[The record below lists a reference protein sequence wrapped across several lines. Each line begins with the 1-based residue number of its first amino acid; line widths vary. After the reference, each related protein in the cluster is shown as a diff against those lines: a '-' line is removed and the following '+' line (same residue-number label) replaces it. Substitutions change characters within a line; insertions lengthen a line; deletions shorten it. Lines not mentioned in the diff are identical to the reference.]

1 MRLCVWKELWRWSG
15 ALRCIGNETNEPA
28 GSQMI
33 PSCCLVSALL
43 PRLSLLQPLC
53 SFISPAL
60 ALASASPSAAPHS
73 RTPMS
78 HYSSS
83 FASDPFVLSS
93 NYGKLTLDTHQ
104 MSCFR
109 HFVCCLQN
117 SGSLNILPGCASRGC
132 IPAVVISGWEVN
144 LWEAQRALKKK
155 MGPQAK
161 NIKSFWRF
169 DLLLQRHEQPQMSV
183 LRRFDSHHSQQMK
196 SNW

>member
-155 MGPQAK
+155 MGSQAK

-169 DLLLQRHEQPQMSV
+169 DLLQRHEQPQMSV